1 MCFPNEKMIYEIPI
15 YSMPEKEFKRR
26 WDKWEND
33 LRECSEQTGHS
44 EEEMEEVVKSI
55 MSNQYP
61 RTVWKYNQI
70 VGFVEIS
77 ISNRDVAFNVQKTLD
92 TRIQAVGKTK
102 HYIQD
107 MMTNGIHFP
116 SGKLTNSEIVAE
128 IDTYLDSIEKGL
140 KKPFCLYR
148 DTYNN
153 LKNTLILMGCW
164 KQINNYCLKE
174 GEPVHEKI

>member
-1 MCFPNEKMIYEIPI
+1 MHFPNEKTIFEIPI
-15 YSMPEKEFKRR
+15 YSMTEKEFKHR

-33 LRECSEQTGHS
+33 LRERSDQANHS
-44 EEEMEEVVKSI
+44 EEETEEIVKSI

-61 RTVWKYNQI
+61 RNVWKYNQI

-77 ISNRDVAFNVQKTLD
+77 ISNRDIAFNVQRTLD

-107 MMTNGIHFP
+107 MMTNGMHFP
-116 SGKLTNSEIVAE
+116 IEKLTNSEIVSE
-128 IDTYLDSIEKGL
+128 IDTYLQSIEKGL

-153 LKNTLILMGCW
+153 IKNYIDFNALID
-164 KQINNYCLKE
+164 NNK
-174 GEPVHEKI
+174 